1 VIRPTVKE
9 HPTHRQLLIGAPYL
23 AEARLRASWWALS
36 GKPRSVGT
44 QEFDIAPLDR
54 PQPAD
59 RPVMR
64 GTTTVPPVRPRPV
77 AGLSRSTPERAVAK
91 RFE

>member
-1 VIRPTVKE
+1 M
-9 HPTHRQLLIGAPYL
+9 IGAPYL
-23 AEARLRASWWALS
+23 AEAPLRLV
-36 GKPRSVGT
+36 VGPFRKAPKCCT

-77 AGLSRSTPERAVAK
+77 AGLSRSTPERALAK